1 MRTILIFLSLVIIAI
16 ISIPLYGVVWILG
29 KINPMLMHRF
39 SQRIV
44 KIVFRFWLFL
54 AGTRY
59 TVIGREK
66 VPTLVYLQSR
76 CPAVNT
82 IWI

>member
-39 SQRIV
+39 S
-44 KIVFRFWLFL
+44 
-54 AGTRY
+54 
-59 TVIGREK
+59 
-66 VPTLVYLQSR
+66 
-76 CPAVNT
+76 
-82 IWI
+82 